1 MFSQEKPRPERA
13 LLVAVAPDNRLRW
26 DAVDSLA
33 ELAALAETAGGEV
46 VEKILQIR
54 QKPDPRSFVGRG
66 KLAYLKAVASQ
77 LDIDLVIFDN
87 PLTPTQ
93 LRFIAEELNRR
104 TIDRTA
110 LILDIFALHARSG
123 EAKTQV
129 ELAQLEY
136 RYTRLTGWGLELSR
150 LGGRSGALGGRAVG
164 IGTRGPGETKLEVDR
179 RRIQERISRLKKEL
193 DHIER
198 ERETQRK
205 QRKKLLTVTMAGY
218 TNAGKS
224 TLLNALAAEHT
235 FVSSRLF
242 STLDST
248 TRVVEL
254 EENIPMLLTDTV
266 GFIKN
271 LPTQLVA
278 SFRATLQEISE
289 ADVVLHVADAS
300 DRHLDQK
307 IEVVERHLVELGAD
321 QIPRVLVLN
330 KSDLLF
336 DEAVAEKLSR
346 RYEEAIFV
354 SALHSQGLEG
364 LRRYIR
370 ELVAGILVELEVRIP
385 HSYPEWEHRFYEAG
399 DVLERIEEPESV
411 TLKVRG
417 YRALLEGLDKEFRSL
432 LASADT

>member
-1 MFSQEKPRPERA
+1 
-13 LLVAVAPDNRLRW
+13 
-26 DAVDSLA
+26 
-33 ELAALAETAGGEV
+33 
-46 VEKILQIR
+46 
-54 QKPDPRSFVGRG
+54 
-66 KLAYLKAVASQ
+66 
-77 LDIDLVIFDN
+77 
-87 PLTPTQ
+87 
-93 LRFIAEELNRR
+93 
-104 TIDRTA
+104 
-110 LILDIFALHARSG
+110 
-123 EAKTQV
+123 
-129 ELAQLEY
+129 
-136 RYTRLTGWGLELSR
+136 
-150 LGGRSGALGGRAVG
+150 
-164 IGTRGPGETKLEVDR
+164 
-179 RRIQERISRLKKEL
+179 
-193 DHIER
+193 
-198 ERETQRK
+198 
-205 QRKKLLTVTMAGY
+205 MAGY

-432 LASADT
+432 LASADN